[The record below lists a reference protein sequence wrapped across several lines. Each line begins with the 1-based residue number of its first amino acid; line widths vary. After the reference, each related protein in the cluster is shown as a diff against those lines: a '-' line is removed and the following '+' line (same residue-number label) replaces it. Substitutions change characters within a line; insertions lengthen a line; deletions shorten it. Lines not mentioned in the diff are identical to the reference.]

1 MVQGNKFSIREVSE
15 ICCIPSKT
23 LRYYDEIG
31 LVVPEFRNES
41 SRYRYYGKEQII
53 TLCIIRKL
61 RKLGFDLKSIQ
72 SVIDGN
78 SAAALEEH
86 VRSRIGA
93 LEEELRGL
101 QRSYHSLQSLLSRL
115 ENGSTLLAAPSKG
128 AEIHLETIPPT
139 QLVYTRKTMATYANQ
154 EVSLD
159 RWVELSSLC
168 DQLGLKSSGSYVV
181 TYYSSPL
188 EQFLCADTDIEFGIE
203 VEEVGAAQEHRTFG
217 GFTAATVIHLGNYAD
232 IIQSHVRLVQ
242 WINRQHYRIAGP
254 VSEEFIISPLD
265 INNASEHVTK
275 IIIPVATEAP
285 PLAEE
290 G

>member
-72 SVIDGN
+72 SVISDN
-78 SAAALEEH
+78 SAGVLADH
-86 VRSRIGA
+86 VRDRIGA
-93 LEEELRGL
+93 LEEELRCL

-115 ENGSTLLAAPSKG
+115 ESGGALLSAPAKG
-128 AEIHLETIPPT
+128 GEITLETVPAT
-139 QLVYTRKTMATYANQ
+139 RLVYTRKTMTTYANQ
-154 EVSLD
+154 EVNLD
-159 RWVELSSLC
+159 RWVELSNLC

-203 VEEVGAAQEHRTFG
+203 VEEVGAAQEHRIFG
-217 GFTAATVIHLGNYAD
+217 GFTAATLIHLGNYAD

-265 INNASEHVTK
+265 INNPAEHVTK
-275 IIIPVATEAP
+275 IIIPVATE
-285 PLAEE
+285 PLPEAEE